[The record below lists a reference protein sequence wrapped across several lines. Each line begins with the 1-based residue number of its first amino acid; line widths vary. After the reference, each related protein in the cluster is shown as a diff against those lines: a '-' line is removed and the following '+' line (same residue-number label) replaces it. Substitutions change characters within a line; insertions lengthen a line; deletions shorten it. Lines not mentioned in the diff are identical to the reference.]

1 MVNNLYIKH
10 SPFLFVPMFSDLV
23 YVFQIFLLKFNLT
36 DKILVS
42 RKNNIYKDKLL
53 ELVSQQRPVVYL
65 QTYKMGFIK
74 ELSGCEV
81 CADFTI
87 SVNLK
92 KMQLSELH
100 AISGALLSA
109 KYVSNQTRVSL
120 GSFLPINYGKE
131 N

>member
-1 MVNNLYIKH
+1 
-10 SPFLFVPMFSDLV
+10 MFSDLV